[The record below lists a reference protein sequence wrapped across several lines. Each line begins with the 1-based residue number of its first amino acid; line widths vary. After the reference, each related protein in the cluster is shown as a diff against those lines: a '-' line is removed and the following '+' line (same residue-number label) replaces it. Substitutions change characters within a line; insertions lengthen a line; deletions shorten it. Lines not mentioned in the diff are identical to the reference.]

1 MRRTH
6 PFSGRPWLAA
16 ALALAAAPLLAGA
29 TLYKWV
35 DENGVTHY
43 SDRPEPG
50 AQRVK
55 IEAAQGYQGK
65 TTAGSSNRGGETRA
79 PAGDAAPP
87 SYTHLAISNPTDGAV
102 LWNTGGR
109 VEIGA
114 DLEPALADGH
124 SLWLIVD
131 GKSNKAGPGNSAVL
145 ELTRGEHTASAS
157 VTDAQGI
164 EIVTSAEIKFVV
176 RQTSAAQPPTGPLLQ
191 KPAKP
196 H

>member
-1 MRRTH
+1 MRRTR

-16 ALALAAAPLLAGA
+16 ALALAATPWLAGA

-50 AQRVK
+50 AKRVK
-55 IEAAQGYQGK
+55 IEGAQSYQGK
-65 TTAGSSNRGGETRA
+65 TTASSSRGGEGRT
-79 PAGDAAPP
+79 PASDAAAP
-87 SYTHLAISNPTDGAV
+87 SYSHLAISNPADGAV

-164 EIVTSAEIKFVV
+164 ELVTSAEIKFVV